1 MNLPKVIVFD
11 AFGTLVQIGQSK
23 SPYRKLMK
31 WLKEDG
37 RKPSLKDA
45 NIIMSNDVDIEQLA
59 KLFGKEVPIQ
69 LLQEIEEDIDFEL
82 NTIEL
87 YTDTIAILLKLKD
100 LGFKLA
106 LCSNLAKPYGEKL
119 KAILPNSFDAIF
131 LSYEV
136 GAIKPEKYIYEEILK
151 TFSCQMCDVLF
162 IGDHPILDVQV
173 PISLGM
179 SARLIERNKKQ
190 NLSVVLTDL
199 IFDSYRDF
207 P

>member
-1 MNLPKVIVFD
+1 MNSPKVIVFD
-11 AFGTLVQIGQSK
+11 AFGTLVQIGQRK

-31 WLKEDG
+31 WLKDDG

-59 KLFGKEVPIQ
+59 KIFGKEIPVP
-69 LLQEIEEDIDFEL
+69 LLQEIEQDIDFEL

-87 YTDTIAILLKLKD
+87 YKDTIPTLRKLKS
-100 LGFKLA
+100 LGFQLA

-119 KAILPNSFDAIF
+119 TAILPSSFDAVF
-131 LSYEV
+131 LSYEI
-136 GAIKPEKYIYEEILK
+136 GAIKPERHIYEAILK
-151 TFSCQMCDVLF
+151 QFSCQMSEVLF
-162 IGDHPILDVQV
+162 IGDHPSLDVEV

-190 NLSVVLTDL
+190 NLSNVLNDL
-199 IFDSYRDF
+199 ISD
-207 P
+207 

>member
-1 MNLPKVIVFD
+1 MNSPKVIVFD

-45 NIIMSNDVDIEQLA
+45 NIIMSNDVDIEELA
-59 KLFGKEVPIQ
+59 KVFGKEIPIQ

-87 YTDTIAILLKLKD
+87 YKDTIPTLRKLKS
-100 LGFKLA
+100 LGFQLA
-106 LCSNLAKPYGEKL
+106 LCSNLAKPYGDKL
-119 KAILPNSFDAIF
+119 KAILPNSFDAVF

-136 GAIKPEKYIYEEILK
+136 GAIKPERHIYEVILK
-151 TFSCQMCDVLF
+151 QFSCQMCDVLF
-162 IGDHPILDVQV
+162 VGDHPILDVEV

-190 NLSVVLTDL
+190 NLSNMLNDL
-199 IFDSYRDF
+199 ISD
-207 P
+207 

>member
-1 MNLPKVIVFD
+1 MNPPKVIVFD

-31 WLKEDG
+31 WLKEGG

-59 KLFGKEVPIQ
+59 KLFGKEIPKQ
-69 LLQEIEEDIDFEL
+69 LFQEIEEDIDFEL

-87 YTDTIAILLKLKD
+87 YKDTIPTLQKLKS

-119 KAILPNSFDAIF
+119 KAILPSTFDAVF

-136 GAIKPEKYIYEEILK
+136 GAIKPEKHIYEAILK
-151 TFSCQMCDVLF
+151 QFSCQMCDVLF
-162 IGDHPILDVQV
+162 VGDHPILDVEV

-190 NLSVVLTDL
+190 NLSNVLNGLT
-199 IFDSYRDF
+199 FD
-207 P
+207 

>member
-1 MNLPKVIVFD
+1 MNSPKVIVFD
-11 AFGTLVQIGQSK
+11 AFGTLVQIGQRK

-31 WLKEDG
+31 WLKDDG

-45 NIIMSNDVDIEQLA
+45 SIIMSNDVDIEQLA
-59 KLFGKEVPIQ
+59 KFFGKEIPIQ
-69 LLQEIEEDIDFEL
+69 LLQEIEEDLDFEI

-87 YTDTIAILLKLKD
+87 YKDTIPTLRKLKS

-119 KAILPNSFDAIF
+119 KVIFPSSFDAVF

-136 GAIKPEKYIYEEILK
+136 GVIKPERHIYEAILK
-151 TFSCQMCDVLF
+151 QFSCQMSDVLF
-162 IGDHPILDVQV
+162 VGDHPILDVEV

-179 SARLIERNKKQ
+179 SARLIERSKKQ
-190 NLSVVLTDL
+190 NLSNVLNDL
-199 IFDSYRDF
+199 ISD
-207 P
+207 

>member
-1 MNLPKVIVFD
+1 MNSPKVIVFD

-31 WLKEDG
+31 WLKEGG

-59 KLFGKEVPIQ
+59 KLFGKEIPKQ
-69 LLQEIEEDIDFEL
+69 LFQEIEEDIDFEL

-87 YTDTIAILLKLKD
+87 YKDTIPTLRKLKS
-100 LGFKLA
+100 LGFKLV

-119 KAILPNSFDAIF
+119 KAILPSSFDAVF

-136 GAIKPEKYIYEEILK
+136 GAIKPEKHIYEVILK
-151 TFSCQMCDVLF
+151 QFSCQMCDVLF
-162 IGDHPILDVQV
+162 VGDHPILDVEV

-190 NLSVVLTDL
+190 NLSNVLNDL
-199 IFDSYRDF
+199 ISD
-207 P
+207 